1 MLYDVTHRTTYS
13 YGTDVSVSHHLAH
26 LHPRELPR
34 QQVCDFRLTVD
45 PTPAVVA
52 ERVDFYG
59 NAATFFTI
67 GSPHDRLLV
76 TARSRVQI
84 NGPALPASSATPSWQ
99 VIRDRCASDV
109 LTEDSEKGE
118 FRFDSAYIAR
128 RPAFADYAVSAFS
141 KDRPLLEAMV
151 DFNSRIFRDFRFDP
165 RATTV
170 ATPVDEVFKRRR
182 GVCQDFA
189 HLAIACLRS
198 LGLPAR
204 YVSGYLETQPPPG
217 KSRLVGADASHAW
230 YSVWCPDYGWI
241 DADPTNNLLP
251 SDRHI
256 TLAWG
261 RDFSDLSPLR
271 GVVVG
276 GSGHSLG
283 VSVDVAR
290 VEDRAPAV
298 PAANAAARP

>member
-1 MLYDVTHRTTYS
+1 MLYDITHRTTYS
-13 YGTDVSVSHHLAH
+13 YGNDVSVSHHLAH

-34 QQVCDFRLTVD
+34 QQVTDFRLTVD
-45 PTPAVVA
+45 PTPSVVA

-59 NAATFFTI
+59 NSATFFTI
-67 GSPHDRLLV
+67 GSPHDRLIV

-84 NGPALPASSATPSWQ
+84 NAPTLPAAAATPSWQ
-99 VIRDRCASDV
+99 EVRDRCASDV
-109 LTEDSEKGE
+109 LTQDSERGE
-118 FRFDSAYIAR
+118 FRFDSAHIAR
-128 RPAFADYAVSAFS
+128 RPAFADYASPAFA
-141 KDRPLLEAMV
+141 KDRPLLEAIV
-151 DFNSRIFRDFRFDP
+151 DFNARIFRDFRFDP

-217 KSRLVGADASHAW
+217 KPRLVGADASHAW
-230 YSVWCPDYGWI
+230 YSVWCPGHGWI

-251 SDRHI
+251 GDRHVV
-256 TLAWG
+256 LAWG
-261 RDFSDLSPLR
+261 RDFSDVSPLR

-276 GSGHSLG
+276 GSGHSLD

-290 VEDRAPAV
+290 VEDRPPVV
-298 PAANAAARP
+298 PVSNTARA

>member
-1 MLYDVTHRTTYS
+1 MLYDITHRTTYS
-13 YGTDVSVSHHLAH
+13 YGADVSVSHHLAH

-34 QQVCDFRLTVD
+34 QQVSDFRMTVD
-45 PTPAVVA
+45 PAPAVTV
-52 ERVDFYG
+52 ERTDFYG
-59 NAATFFTI
+59 NSATFFTI
-67 GSPHDRLLV
+67 GSPHDRLVV

-84 NGPALPASSATPSWQ
+84 SAPALPLASATPSWQ
-99 VIRDRCASDV
+99 EIRDRCASDV
-109 LTEDSEKGE
+109 LTEDSEMGE
-118 FRFDSAYIAR
+118 FRFDSAHITR
-128 RPAFADYAVSAFS
+128 RPAFADYAAPAFS
-141 KDRPLLEAMV
+141 KGRPLLEAIV

-217 KSRLVGADASHAW
+217 KPRLVGADASHAW
-230 YSVWCPDYGWI
+230 YSVWCPGFGWI
-241 DADPTNNLLP
+241 DADPTNDLLP
-251 SDRHI
+251 GDRHV

-261 RDFSDLSPLR
+261 RDFSDVSPLR

-290 VEDRAPAV
+290 VEDRAPV
-298 PAANAAARP
+298 TPVGNAART